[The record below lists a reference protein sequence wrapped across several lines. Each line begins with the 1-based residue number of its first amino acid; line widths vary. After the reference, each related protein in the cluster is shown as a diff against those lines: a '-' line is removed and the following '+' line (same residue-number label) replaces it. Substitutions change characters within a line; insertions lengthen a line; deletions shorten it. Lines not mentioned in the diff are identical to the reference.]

1 MKNSELLLFFF
12 IIYSIIL
19 TMIMLWGYYELKER
33 IDAKDDYIEKLK
45 FQLANLIK
53 K

>member
-1 MKNSELLLFFF
+1 MRNSELLLFFF
-12 IIYSIIL
+12 IIYDVII

-33 IDAKDDYIEKLK
+33 IDLKDDYIEKLK
-45 FQLANLIK
+45 FQLANKDK